1 VASGVRIPGDQQV
14 SNINI
19 NILKSKVMKK
29 DIKSQTIDNS
39 TKKYP
44 VESKTWK
51 SDVYQALK
59 LGYKVEA
66 LNEEQ
71 AEYIKKIETKLA
83 EKAAKT
89 KVKEEMKQTL
99 LKKMSDI
106 MKAKKAAIVSAANDL
121 ADRIILRAIE
131 KEEQKKKF
139 DEADKK
145 IKEKVKKDRMAIAE
159 KKRERKAE
167 LRNKTIPSPEAI
179 ANAKKQQDFLAKAHA
194 AKREEIE
201 ARLNEKEEFMDQSVE
216 EWSKKREERIKH
228 NTEFALKRL
237 HHKEIKLK
245 RTTKTER
252 IEAIKA
258 KKEAGK
264 AAFNAEMK
272 RQASEIAAD
281 RQGYANRVEKRRRT
295 ETERLAMIAER
306 RKLRKDKIFTEHL
319 KQQKIQQLNLKRF
332 IESEKAR
339 LARKEE
345 KRTKYLT
352 TGGIKVPKVKNNVA
366 VDKTRAEEYIKVA
379 ETKMKDEKVR
389 YLIRIASIAS
399 SEIISDSVC
408 AFICKPEELNK
419 RMKEAHNKHMK
430 EEPDTYVGIYA
441 YSGIGKDQ
449 KCVSEMLNDKFKDRS
464 RLNPKNEAA

>member
-1 VASGVRIPGDQQV
+1 
-14 SNINI
+14 
-19 NILKSKVMKK
+19 MKK

-83 EKAAKT
+83 EKEAKA
-89 KVKEEMKQTL
+89 KVKEEVKQTL

-106 MKAKKAAIVSAANDL
+106 MKAKKAAIISAANDL

-145 IKEKVKKDRMAIAE
+145 IKEKVKKDKMAIAE
-159 KKRERKAE
+159 KKRKRKAE

-201 ARLNEKEEFMDQSVE
+201 ARLDEKENFMNQSAE
-216 EWSKKREERIKH
+216 EWNKKHEERIKR
-228 NTEFALKRL
+228 NTELALKRL

-245 RTTKTER
+245 RTTKAER

-295 ETERLAMIAER
+295 ETERLARIAER

-345 KRTKYLT
+345 KRAKYLT
-352 TGGIKVPKVKNNVA
+352 TGGIKVPKVKTEVA
-366 VDKTRAEEYIKVA
+366 VDKTRAEEYIKAA
-379 ETKMKDEKVR
+379 EAKMKDEKVR

-464 RLNPKNEAA
+464 RLNPKSKAA

>member
-1 VASGVRIPGDQQV
+1 
-14 SNINI
+14 
-19 NILKSKVMKK
+19 MKK

-83 EKAAKT
+83 EKAAKA
-89 KVKEEMKQTL
+89 KVKEEVKQTL
-99 LKKMSDI
+99 LKNMSDI
-106 MKAKKAAIVSAANDL
+106 MKAKKAAIVSAANNL

-145 IKEKVKKDRMAIAE
+145 IKEKVKKDKMAIAE
-159 KKRERKAE
+159 KKRKRKAE
-167 LRNKTIPSPEAI
+167 LRNKTIPSSEAI

-194 AKREEIE
+194 VKREEIE
-201 ARLNEKEEFMDQSVE
+201 ARLNKKEEFMNQSIE

-228 NTEFALKRL
+228 NTELALKRL

-245 RTTKTER
+245 RTTKAER

-295 ETERLAMIAER
+295 ETERLARIAER

-345 KRTKYLT
+345 KRAKYLT

-379 ETKMKDEKVR
+379 ETKMKDEKER
-389 YLIRIASIAS
+389 YIIRIASIAS
-399 SEIISDSVC
+399 SEIISDSVR

-419 RMKEAHNKHMK
+419 RMKEVHNKHMK

-441 YSGIGKDQ
+441 YSGINKDQ
-449 KCVSEMLNDKFKDRS
+449 KCISEMLNDKFKDRS
-464 RLNPKNEAA
+464 RLSKSNAA

>member
-1 VASGVRIPGDQQV
+1 
-14 SNINI
+14 
-19 NILKSKVMKK
+19 MKK

-51 SDVYQALK
+51 SDVCQALK

-83 EKAAKT
+83 EKEAKA
-89 KVKEEMKQTL
+89 KVKEEVKQTL

-106 MKAKKAAIVSAANDL
+106 MKAKKAAIISAANDL

-145 IKEKVKKDRMAIAE
+145 IKEKVKKDKMAIAE
-159 KKRERKAE
+159 KKRKRKAE

-201 ARLNEKEEFMDQSVE
+201 ARLSEKEEFMDQSAE
-216 EWSKKREERIKH
+216 EWSKKHEERIKR
-228 NTEFALKRL
+228 NTELALKRL

-245 RTTKTER
+245 RTTKAER

-345 KRTKYLT
+345 KRAKYLT
-352 TGGIKVPKVKNNVA
+352 TGGIKVPKVKSNVA
-366 VDKTRAEEYIKVA
+366 VDKTRAEEYIKAA
-379 ETKMKDEKVR
+379 EAKMKDEKVR

-419 RMKEAHNKHMK
+419 RMKEAHNKRMK

-464 RLNPKNEAA
+464 RLNPKSEAA

>member
-1 VASGVRIPGDQQV
+1 
-14 SNINI
+14 
-19 NILKSKVMKK
+19 MKK

-83 EKAAKT
+83 EKAAKA

-145 IKEKVKKDRMAIAE
+145 IKEKVKKDKMAIAE
-159 KKRERKAE
+159 KKRKRKAE

-201 ARLNEKEEFMDQSVE
+201 ARLDEKENFMNQSAE
-216 EWSKKREERIKH
+216 EWSKKHEERIKR
-228 NTEFALKRL
+228 NTELALKRL

-245 RTTKTER
+245 RTTKAER

-345 KRTKYLT
+345 KRAKYLT

-379 ETKMKDEKVR
+379 ETKMKDEKER
-389 YLIRIASIAS
+389 YIIRIASIAS
-399 SEIISDSVC
+399 SEIVSDSVC

-419 RMKEAHNKHMK
+419 RMKEVHNKHMK

>member
-1 VASGVRIPGDQQV
+1 
-14 SNINI
+14 
-19 NILKSKVMKK
+19 MKK

-83 EKAAKT
+83 EKEAKT

-145 IKEKVKKDRMAIAE
+145 IKEKVKKDKMAIAE

-194 AKREEIE
+194 TKREEIE
-201 ARLNEKEEFMDQSVE
+201 ARLDEKENFMNQSAE
-216 EWSKKREERIKH
+216 EWSKKHEERIKR
-228 NTEFALKRL
+228 NTELTLKRL

-245 RTTKTER
+245 RTTKAER

-295 ETERLAMIAER
+295 ETERLARIAER

-345 KRTKYLT
+345 KRAKYLT

-366 VDKTRAEEYIKVA
+366 IDKTRAEEYIKVA
-379 ETKMKDEKVR
+379 ETKMKDEKER
-389 YLIRIASIAS
+389 YIIRIASIAS
-399 SEIISDSVC
+399 SEIVSDSVC

-419 RMKEAHNKHMK
+419 RMKEVHNKHMK

>member
-1 VASGVRIPGDQQV
+1 
-14 SNINI
+14 
-19 NILKSKVMKK
+19 MKK

-83 EKAAKT
+83 EKAAKA
-89 KVKEEMKQTL
+89 KVKEEVKQTL

-145 IKEKVKKDRMAIAE
+145 IKEKVKKDKMAIAE
-159 KKRERKAE
+159 KKRKRKAE

-201 ARLNEKEEFMDQSVE
+201 ARLDEKENFMNQSAE
-216 EWSKKREERIKH
+216 EWSKKHEERIKR
-228 NTEFALKRL
+228 NTELALKRL

-245 RTTKTER
+245 RTTKAER

-345 KRTKYLT
+345 KRAKYLT
-352 TGGIKVPKVKNNVA
+352 TGGIKVPKVKNNIA

-379 ETKMKDEKVR
+379 ETKMKDEKER
-389 YLIRIASIAS
+389 YIIRIASIAS
-399 SEIISDSVC
+399 SEIISDSIC

-464 RLNPKNEAA
+464 RLNPKSEAA

>member
-1 VASGVRIPGDQQV
+1 
-14 SNINI
+14 
-19 NILKSKVMKK
+19 MKK

-83 EKAAKT
+83 EKAAKA
-89 KVKEEMKQTL
+89 KVKEEVKQTL

-106 MKAKKAAIVSAANDL
+106 MKAKKAAIVSTANDL

-145 IKEKVKKDRMAIAE
+145 IKEKVKKDKMAIAE
-159 KKRERKAE
+159 KKRKRKAE

-201 ARLNEKEEFMDQSVE
+201 ARLNKKEEFMDQSVE

-228 NTEFALKRL
+228 NTELALKRL

-245 RTTKTER
+245 RTTKAER

-295 ETERLAMIAER
+295 ETERLARIAER

-345 KRTKYLT
+345 KRAKYLT
-352 TGGIKVPKVKNNVA
+352 MGGIKVPKVKNNVA

-464 RLNPKNEAA
+464 RLNPKSEAA

>member
-1 VASGVRIPGDQQV
+1 
-14 SNINI
+14 
-19 NILKSKVMKK
+19 MKK

-83 EKAAKT
+83 EKAAKA

-145 IKEKVKKDRMAIAE
+145 IKEKVKKDKMAIAE

-201 ARLNEKEEFMDQSVE
+201 ARLDEKENFMNQSAE
-216 EWSKKREERIKH
+216 EWSKKHEKRIKH
-228 NTEFALKRL
+228 NTELALKRL

-245 RTTKTER
+245 RTTKAER

-295 ETERLAMIAER
+295 EIERLAMIAER

-345 KRTKYLT
+345 KRAKYLT

-366 VDKTRAEEYIKVA
+366 IDKTRAEEYIKAA
-379 ETKMKDEKVR
+379 EAKIKDEKVR

-419 RMKEAHNKHMK
+419 RMKEAHNKRMK

>member
-1 VASGVRIPGDQQV
+1 
-14 SNINI
+14 
-19 NILKSKVMKK
+19 MKK

-145 IKEKVKKDRMAIAE
+145 IKEKVKKDKMAIAE
-159 KKRERKAE
+159 KKRKRKAE

-201 ARLNEKEEFMDQSVE
+201 ARLDEKENFMNQSAE
-216 EWSKKREERIKH
+216 EWSKKHEERIKR
-228 NTEFALKRL
+228 NTELALKRL

-245 RTTKTER
+245 RTTKAER

-345 KRTKYLT
+345 KRAKYLT
-352 TGGIKVPKVKNNVA
+352 TGGIKVPKVKSNVA
-366 VDKTRAEEYIKVA
+366 VDKTRAEEYIKAVEA
-379 ETKMKDEKVR
+379 KMKDEKVR
-389 YLIRIASIAS
+389 YLIRVASIAS

-419 RMKEAHNKHMK
+419 RMKEAHNKRMK

-449 KCVSEMLNDKFKDRS
+449 KCISEMLNDKFKDRS
-464 RLNPKNEAA
+464 RLNPKSEAA

>member
-1 VASGVRIPGDQQV
+1 
-14 SNINI
+14 
-19 NILKSKVMKK
+19 MKK

-83 EKAAKT
+83 EKAAKA
-89 KVKEEMKQTL
+89 KVKEEVKQTL

-106 MKAKKAAIVSAANDL
+106 MKAKKAAIVSTANDL

-145 IKEKVKKDRMAIAE
+145 IKEKVKKDKMAIAE

-201 ARLNEKEEFMDQSVE
+201 ARLDEKENFMNQSAE
-216 EWSKKREERIKH
+216 EWSKKHEERIKR
-228 NTEFALKRL
+228 NTELALKRL

-245 RTTKTER
+245 RTTKAER

-295 ETERLAMIAER
+295 ETERLARIAER

-345 KRTKYLT
+345 KRAKYLT
-352 TGGIKVPKVKNNVA
+352 TGGIKVPKVKNNIA

-379 ETKMKDEKVR
+379 ETKMKDKKVR

-464 RLNPKNEAA
+464 RLNPKSEAA

>member
-1 VASGVRIPGDQQV
+1 
-14 SNINI
+14 
-19 NILKSKVMKK
+19 MKK

-83 EKAAKT
+83 EKAAKA

-145 IKEKVKKDRMAIAE
+145 IKEKVKKDKMAIAE

-201 ARLNEKEEFMDQSVE
+201 ARLDEKENFMNQSAE
-216 EWSKKREERIKH
+216 EWSKKHEERIKR
-228 NTEFALKRL
+228 NTELALKRL

-245 RTTKTER
+245 RTTKAER

-345 KRTKYLT
+345 KRAKYLT

-379 ETKMKDEKVR
+379 ETKMKDEKER
-389 YLIRIASIAS
+389 YIIRIASIAS
-399 SEIISDSVC
+399 SEIVSDSVC

-419 RMKEAHNKHMK
+419 RMKEVHNKHMK
-430 EEPDTYVGIYA
+430 EEPNTYVGIYA

-464 RLNPKNEAA
+464 RLNPKSEAA

>member
-1 VASGVRIPGDQQV
+1 
-14 SNINI
+14 
-19 NILKSKVMKK
+19 MKK

-83 EKAAKT
+83 EKAAKA
-89 KVKEEMKQTL
+89 KVKEEVKQTL

-106 MKAKKAAIVSAANDL
+106 MKAKKAAIISAANDL

-145 IKEKVKKDRMAIAE
+145 IKEKVKKDKMAIAE
-159 KKRERKAE
+159 KKRKRKAE

-201 ARLNEKEEFMDQSVE
+201 ARLSEKEEFMDQSVE

-228 NTEFALKRL
+228 NTELALKRL

-245 RTTKTER
+245 RTTKAER

-281 RQGYANRVEKRRRT
+281 RQGYANRVEKRRHT
-295 ETERLAMIAER
+295 ETERLARIAER

-345 KRTKYLT
+345 KRAKYLT

-366 VDKTRAEEYIKVA
+366 VDKTRAEEYIKAA
-379 ETKMKDEKVR
+379 EAKMKDEKVR

-419 RMKEAHNKHMK
+419 RMKEAHNKRMK

-464 RLNPKNEAA
+464 RLSKSNAA

>member
-1 VASGVRIPGDQQV
+1 
-14 SNINI
+14 
-19 NILKSKVMKK
+19 MKK

-83 EKAAKT
+83 EKAAKA
-89 KVKEEMKQTL
+89 KVKEEVKQTL

-106 MKAKKAAIVSAANDL
+106 MKAKKAAIVSTANDL

-145 IKEKVKKDRMAIAE
+145 IKEKVKKDKMAITE
-159 KKRERKAE
+159 KKRKRKAE

-201 ARLNEKEEFMDQSVE
+201 ARLNKKEEFMDQSVE

-228 NTEFALKRL
+228 NTELALKRL

-245 RTTKTER
+245 RTTKAER

-295 ETERLAMIAER
+295 ETERLARIAER

-345 KRTKYLT
+345 KRAKYLT

-366 VDKTRAEEYIKVA
+366 VDKTRAEEYIKAA
-379 ETKMKDEKVR
+379 EAKIKDEKVR

-419 RMKEAHNKHMK
+419 RMKEAHNKRMK

-449 KCVSEMLNDKFKDRS
+449 KCISEMLNDKFKDRS

>member
-1 VASGVRIPGDQQV
+1 
-14 SNINI
+14 
-19 NILKSKVMKK
+19 MKK

-83 EKAAKT
+83 EKAAKA
-89 KVKEEMKQTL
+89 KVKEEVKQTL

-106 MKAKKAAIVSAANDL
+106 MKAKKAAIVSTANDL

-145 IKEKVKKDRMAIAE
+145 IKEKVKKDKMAIAE
-159 KKRERKAE
+159 KKRKRKAE

-201 ARLNEKEEFMDQSVE
+201 ARLNKKEEFMDQSVE

-228 NTEFALKRL
+228 NTELALKRL

-245 RTTKTER
+245 RTTKAER

-281 RQGYANRVEKRRRT
+281 RQGYANRVEKRRHT

-345 KRTKYLT
+345 KRAKYLT

-366 VDKTRAEEYIKVA
+366 IDKTRAEEYIKAA
-379 ETKMKDEKVR
+379 EAKIKDEKVR

-419 RMKEAHNKHMK
+419 RMKEAHNKRMK

>member
-1 VASGVRIPGDQQV
+1 
-14 SNINI
+14 
-19 NILKSKVMKK
+19 MKK

-51 SDVYQALK
+51 PDVYQALK

-83 EKAAKT
+83 EKAAKA
-89 KVKEEMKQTL
+89 KVKEEVKQTL

-145 IKEKVKKDRMAIAE
+145 IKEKVKKDKMAIAE

-201 ARLNEKEEFMDQSVE
+201 ARLSEKEEFMDQSVE

-228 NTEFALKRL
+228 NTELALKRL

-245 RTTKTER
+245 RTTKAEK

-295 ETERLAMIAER
+295 EIERLARIAER

-345 KRTKYLT
+345 KRAKYLT
-352 TGGIKVPKVKNNVA
+352 TGGIKVPKVKSNVA
-366 VDKTRAEEYIKVA
+366 VDKTRAEEYIKAA
-379 ETKMKDEKVR
+379 EAKMKDEKVR
-389 YLIRIASIAS
+389 YLIRVASIAS

-419 RMKEAHNKHMK
+419 RMKEAHNKRMK

-449 KCVSEMLNDKFKDRS
+449 KCISEMLNDKFKDRS
-464 RLNPKNEAA
+464 RLNPKSEAA

>member
-1 VASGVRIPGDQQV
+1 
-14 SNINI
+14 
-19 NILKSKVMKK
+19 MKK

-83 EKAAKT
+83 EKAAKA
-89 KVKEEMKQTL
+89 KVKEEMKQTF

-145 IKEKVKKDRMAIAE
+145 IKEKVKKDKMAIAE

-201 ARLNEKEEFMDQSVE
+201 ARLDEKENFMNQSAE
-216 EWSKKREERIKH
+216 EWSKKHEERIKR
-228 NTEFALKRL
+228 NTELALKRL

-245 RTTKTER
+245 RTTKAER

-345 KRTKYLT
+345 KRAKYLT

-379 ETKMKDEKVR
+379 ETKMKDEKER
-389 YLIRIASIAS
+389 YIIRIASIAS
-399 SEIISDSVC
+399 SEIVSDSVC

-419 RMKEAHNKHMK
+419 RMKEVHNKHMK

-464 RLNPKNEAA
+464 RLNPKSEAA

>member
-1 VASGVRIPGDQQV
+1 
-14 SNINI
+14 
-19 NILKSKVMKK
+19 MKK

-83 EKAAKT
+83 EKAAKA

-145 IKEKVKKDRMAIAE
+145 IKEKVKKDKMAIAE

-179 ANAKKQQDFLAKAHA
+179 ANAKKQQDFLAKAYA

-201 ARLNEKEEFMDQSVE
+201 ARLDEKENFMNQSAE
-216 EWSKKREERIKH
+216 EWSKKHEERIKH
-228 NTEFALKRL
+228 NTELALKRL

-245 RTTKTER
+245 RTTKAER

-264 AAFNAEMK
+264 AAFIAEMK
-272 RQASEIAAD
+272 RQASEIAVD

-345 KRTKYLT
+345 KRAKYLT
-352 TGGIKVPKVKNNVA
+352 TGGIKVPKVKNNIA

-419 RMKEAHNKHMK
+419 RMKEVHNKHMK
-430 EEPDTYVGIYA
+430 EEPNTYVGIYA

-464 RLNPKNEAA
+464 RLNPKSEAA

>member
-1 VASGVRIPGDQQV
+1 
-14 SNINI
+14 
-19 NILKSKVMKK
+19 MKK

-51 SDVYQALK
+51 SDVCQALK

-121 ADRIILRAIE
+121 ADKIILRAIE

-159 KKRERKAE
+159 KKRKRKAE

-201 ARLNEKEEFMDQSVE
+201 ARLDEKENFMDQSAE
-216 EWSKKREERIKH
+216 EWSKKHEERIKR
-228 NTEFALKRL
+228 NTELALKRL

-245 RTTKTER
+245 RTTKAER

-345 KRTKYLT
+345 KRAKYLT

-379 ETKMKDEKVR
+379 ETKMKDEKER
-389 YLIRIASIAS
+389 YIIRIASIAS
-399 SEIISDSVC
+399 SEIISDSIC

-464 RLNPKNEAA
+464 RLNPKSEAA

>member
-1 VASGVRIPGDQQV
+1 
-14 SNINI
+14 
-19 NILKSKVMKK
+19 MKK

-106 MKAKKAAIVSAANDL
+106 MKAKKAAIISAANDL

-145 IKEKVKKDRMAIAE
+145 IKEKVKKDKMAIAE
-159 KKRERKAE
+159 KKRKRKAE

-201 ARLNEKEEFMDQSVE
+201 ARLNKKEEFMDQSVE

-228 NTEFALKRL
+228 NTELALKRL

-245 RTTKTER
+245 RTTKAER

-295 ETERLAMIAER
+295 ETERLARIAER

-345 KRTKYLT
+345 KRAKYLT
-352 TGGIKVPKVKNNVA
+352 MGGIKVPKVKNNVA

-379 ETKMKDEKVR
+379 ETKMKDEKER

-441 YSGIGKDQ
+441 YFGIGKDQ
-449 KCVSEMLNDKFKDRS
+449 KCISEMLNDKFKDRS
-464 RLNPKNEAA
+464 RLNPKSEAA

>member
-1 VASGVRIPGDQQV
+1 
-14 SNINI
+14 
-19 NILKSKVMKK
+19 MKK

-83 EKAAKT
+83 EKAAKA

-99 LKKMSDI
+99 LKKMPDI

-145 IKEKVKKDRMAIAE
+145 IKEKVKKDKMAIAE

-201 ARLNEKEEFMDQSVE
+201 ARLDEKENFMNQSAE
-216 EWSKKREERIKH
+216 EWSKKHEERIKH
-228 NTEFALKRL
+228 NTELALKRL

-245 RTTKTER
+245 RTTKAER

-345 KRTKYLT
+345 KRAKYLT
-352 TGGIKVPKVKNNVA
+352 TGGIKVPKVKNNIA

-419 RMKEAHNKHMK
+419 RMKEVHNKHMK
-430 EEPDTYVGIYA
+430 EEPNTYVGIYA

-464 RLNPKNEAA
+464 RLNPKSEAA

>member
-1 VASGVRIPGDQQV
+1 
-14 SNINI
+14 
-19 NILKSKVMKK
+19 MKK

-51 SDVYQALK
+51 SDVCQALK

-83 EKAAKT
+83 EKEAKA
-89 KVKEEMKQTL
+89 KVKEEVKQTL

-145 IKEKVKKDRMAIAE
+145 IKEKVKKDKMAIAE

-201 ARLNEKEEFMDQSVE
+201 ARLSEKEEFMDQSVE

-228 NTEFALKRL
+228 NTELALKRL

-245 RTTKTER
+245 RTTKAER

-295 ETERLAMIAER
+295 ETERLARIAER

-345 KRTKYLT
+345 KRAKYLT

-366 VDKTRAEEYIKVA
+366 VDKTRAEEYIKAA
-379 ETKMKDEKVR
+379 EAKMKDEKVR

-449 KCVSEMLNDKFKDRS
+449 KCISEMLNDKFKDRS
-464 RLNPKNEAA
+464 RLNPKSEAA

>member
-1 VASGVRIPGDQQV
+1 
-14 SNINI
+14 
-19 NILKSKVMKK
+19 MKK

-106 MKAKKAAIVSAANDL
+106 MKAKKAAIISAANDL

-145 IKEKVKKDRMAIAE
+145 IKEKVKKDKMAIAE
-159 KKRERKAE
+159 KKRKRKAE

-201 ARLNEKEEFMDQSVE
+201 ARLSEKEEFMDQSVE

-228 NTEFALKRL
+228 NTELALKRL

-245 RTTKTER
+245 RTTKAER

-281 RQGYANRVEKRRRT
+281 RQGYANRVEKRRHT
-295 ETERLAMIAER
+295 ETERLARIAER

-345 KRTKYLT
+345 KRAKYLT
-352 TGGIKVPKVKNNVA
+352 TGGIKVPKVKSNVA
-366 VDKTRAEEYIKVA
+366 VDKTRAEEYIKAA
-379 ETKMKDEKVR
+379 EAKMKDEKVR
-389 YLIRIASIAS
+389 YLIRVASIAS

-419 RMKEAHNKHMK
+419 RMKEAHNKRMK

-449 KCVSEMLNDKFKDRS
+449 KCISEMLNDKFKDRS
-464 RLNPKNEAA
+464 RLNPKSEAA

>member
-1 VASGVRIPGDQQV
+1 
-14 SNINI
+14 
-19 NILKSKVMKK
+19 MKK

-83 EKAAKT
+83 EKEAKA
-89 KVKEEMKQTL
+89 KVKEEVKQTL

-145 IKEKVKKDRMAIAE
+145 IKEKVKKDKMAIAE
-159 KKRERKAE
+159 KKRKRKAE

-201 ARLNEKEEFMDQSVE
+201 ARLSEKEEFMDQSVE

-228 NTEFALKRL
+228 NTELALKRL

-245 RTTKTER
+245 RTTKAER

-345 KRTKYLT
+345 KRAKYLT

-379 ETKMKDEKVR
+379 ETKMKDEKER
-389 YLIRIASIAS
+389 YIIRIASIAS
-399 SEIISDSVC
+399 SEIVSDSVC

-419 RMKEAHNKHMK
+419 RMKEVHNKHMK

>member
-1 VASGVRIPGDQQV
+1 
-14 SNINI
+14 
-19 NILKSKVMKK
+19 MKK

-83 EKAAKT
+83 EKAAKA

-145 IKEKVKKDRMAIAE
+145 IKEKVKKDKMAIAE

-201 ARLNEKEEFMDQSVE
+201 ARLDEKENFMNQSAE
-216 EWSKKREERIKH
+216 EWSKKHEERIKH
-228 NTEFALKRL
+228 NTELALKRL

-245 RTTKTER
+245 RTTKAER

-345 KRTKYLT
+345 KRAKYLT
-352 TGGIKVPKVKNNVA
+352 TGGIKVPKVKNNIA

-389 YLIRIASIAS
+389 YLICIASIAS

-419 RMKEAHNKHMK
+419 RMKEVHNKHMK

-464 RLNPKNEAA
+464 RLNPKSEAA

>member
-1 VASGVRIPGDQQV
+1 
-14 SNINI
+14 
-19 NILKSKVMKK
+19 MKK

-83 EKAAKT
+83 EKAAKA
-89 KVKEEMKQTL
+89 KVKEEVKQTL

-145 IKEKVKKDRMAIAE
+145 IKEKVKKDKMAIAE

-201 ARLNEKEEFMDQSVE
+201 ARLDEKENFMNQSAE
-216 EWSKKREERIKH
+216 EWSKKHEERIKH
-228 NTEFALKRL
+228 NTELALKRL

-245 RTTKTER
+245 RTTKAER

-345 KRTKYLT
+345 KRAKYLT

-366 VDKTRAEEYIKVA
+366 IDKTRAEEYIKAA
-379 ETKMKDEKVR
+379 EAKIKDEKVR

-419 RMKEAHNKHMK
+419 RMKEAHNKRMK

-464 RLNPKNEAA
+464 RLNPKSEAA

>member
-1 VASGVRIPGDQQV
+1 
-14 SNINI
+14 
-19 NILKSKVMKK
+19 MKK

-83 EKAAKT
+83 EKAAKA

-145 IKEKVKKDRMAIAE
+145 IKEKVKKDKMAIAE

-201 ARLNEKEEFMDQSVE
+201 ARLDEKENFMNQSAE
-216 EWSKKREERIKH
+216 EWSKKHEERIKH
-228 NTEFALKRL
+228 NTELALKRL

-245 RTTKTER
+245 RTTKAER

-345 KRTKYLT
+345 KRAKYLT
-352 TGGIKVPKVKNNVA
+352 TGGIKVPKVKNNIA

-379 ETKMKDEKVR
+379 ETKMKDKKVR

-419 RMKEAHNKHMK
+419 RMKEVHNKHMK
-430 EEPDTYVGIYA
+430 EEPNTYVGIYA

-464 RLNPKNEAA
+464 RLNPKSEAA

>member
-1 VASGVRIPGDQQV
+1 
-14 SNINI
+14 
-19 NILKSKVMKK
+19 MKK

-83 EKAAKT
+83 EKAAKA

-145 IKEKVKKDRMAIAE
+145 IKEKVKKDKMAIAE

-201 ARLNEKEEFMDQSVE
+201 ARLDEKENFMNQSAE
-216 EWSKKREERIKH
+216 EWSKKHEERIKH
-228 NTEFALKRL
+228 NTELALKRL

-245 RTTKTER
+245 RTTKAER

-345 KRTKYLT
+345 KRAKYLT
-352 TGGIKVPKVKNNVA
+352 TGGIKVPKVKNNIA
-366 VDKTRAEEYIKVA
+366 VDKTRAEEYIKAA
-379 ETKMKDEKVR
+379 EAKMKDEKVR

-408 AFICKPEELNK
+408 AFICKSEELNK
-419 RMKEAHNKHMK
+419 RMKEVHNKHIK

-449 KCVSEMLNDKFKDRS
+449 KCISEMLNDKFKDRS
-464 RLNPKNEAA
+464 RLNPKSEAA

>member
-1 VASGVRIPGDQQV
+1 
-14 SNINI
+14 
-19 NILKSKVMKK
+19 MKK

-51 SDVYQALK
+51 SDVCQALK

-201 ARLNEKEEFMDQSVE
+201 ARLNKKEEFMDQSVE

-228 NTEFALKRL
+228 NTELALKRL

-245 RTTKTER
+245 RTTKAER

-295 ETERLAMIAER
+295 ETERLARIAER

-345 KRTKYLT
+345 KRAKYLT
-352 TGGIKVPKVKNNVA
+352 MGGIKVPKVKNNVA

-379 ETKMKDEKVR
+379 ETKMKDEKER

-449 KCVSEMLNDKFKDRS
+449 KCISEMLNDKFKDRS
-464 RLNPKNEAA
+464 RLNPKSEAA

>member
-1 VASGVRIPGDQQV
+1 
-14 SNINI
+14 
-19 NILKSKVMKK
+19 MKK

-83 EKAAKT
+83 EKEAKA
-89 KVKEEMKQTL
+89 KVKEEVKQTL

-106 MKAKKAAIVSAANDL
+106 MKAKKAAIISAANDL

-139 DEADKK
+139 DEANKK
-145 IKEKVKKDRMAIAE
+145 IKEKVKKDKMAIAE
-159 KKRERKAE
+159 KKRKRKAE

-194 AKREEIE
+194 AKREKIE

-228 NTEFALKRL
+228 NTELALKRL

-245 RTTKTER
+245 RTTKAER

-295 ETERLAMIAER
+295 ETERLARIAER

-345 KRTKYLT
+345 KRAKYLT

-366 VDKTRAEEYIKVA
+366 VDKTRAEEYIKAA
-379 ETKMKDEKVR
+379 EAKMKDEKVR

-449 KCVSEMLNDKFKDRS
+449 KCISEMLNDKFKDRS
-464 RLNPKNEAA
+464 RLSKSNAA

>member
-1 VASGVRIPGDQQV
+1 
-14 SNINI
+14 
-19 NILKSKVMKK
+19 MKK
-29 DIKSQTIDNS
+29 DIKSQIIDNS

-89 KVKEEMKQTL
+89 KVKEEVKQTL

-145 IKEKVKKDRMAIAE
+145 IKEKVKKDKMAIAE
-159 KKRERKAE
+159 KKRKRKAE

-201 ARLNEKEEFMDQSVE
+201 ARLSEKEEFMDQSVE

-228 NTEFALKRL
+228 NTEPALKRL

-245 RTTKTER
+245 RTTKAER

-281 RQGYANRVEKRRRT
+281 RQGYANRVEKRRHT
-295 ETERLAMIAER
+295 ETERLARIAER

-345 KRTKYLT
+345 KRAKYLT
-352 TGGIKVPKVKNNVA
+352 TGGIKVPKVKSNVA
-366 VDKTRAEEYIKVA
+366 VDKTRAEEYIKAA
-379 ETKMKDEKVR
+379 EAKMKDEKVR
-389 YLIRIASIAS
+389 YLIRVASIAS

-419 RMKEAHNKHMK
+419 RMKEAHNKRMK

-449 KCVSEMLNDKFKDRS
+449 KCISEMLNDKFKDRS
-464 RLNPKNEAA
+464 RLNPKSEAA

>member
-1 VASGVRIPGDQQV
+1 
-14 SNINI
+14 
-19 NILKSKVMKK
+19 MKK

-83 EKAAKT
+83 EKEAKT

-145 IKEKVKKDRMAIAE
+145 IKEKAKKDKMAIAE
-159 KKRERKAE
+159 KKRKRKAE

-228 NTEFALKRL
+228 NTELALKRL

-245 RTTKTER
+245 RTTKAER

-258 KKEAGK
+258 KKEASK

-345 KRTKYLT
+345 KRAKYLT

>member
-1 VASGVRIPGDQQV
+1 
-14 SNINI
+14 
-19 NILKSKVMKK
+19 MKK

-83 EKAAKT
+83 EKAAKA
-89 KVKEEMKQTL
+89 KVKEEVKQTL

-106 MKAKKAAIVSAANDL
+106 MKAKKAAIVSTANDL

-145 IKEKVKKDRMAIAE
+145 IKEKVKKDKMAIAE
-159 KKRERKAE
+159 KKRKRKAE

-201 ARLNEKEEFMDQSVE
+201 ARLNKKEEFMDQSVE

-228 NTEFALKRL
+228 NTELALKRL

-245 RTTKTER
+245 RTTKAER

-295 ETERLAMIAER
+295 EIERLARIAER

-345 KRTKYLT
+345 KRAKYLT
-352 TGGIKVPKVKNNVA
+352 TGGIKVPKVKSNVA
-366 VDKTRAEEYIKVA
+366 VDKTRAEEYIKAA
-379 ETKMKDEKVR
+379 EAKMKDEKVR
-389 YLIRIASIAS
+389 YLIRVASIAS

-419 RMKEAHNKHMK
+419 RMKEAHNKRMK

-449 KCVSEMLNDKFKDRS
+449 KCISEMLNDKFKDRS
-464 RLNPKNEAA
+464 RLNPKSEAA

>member
-1 VASGVRIPGDQQV
+1 
-14 SNINI
+14 
-19 NILKSKVMKK
+19 MKK

-83 EKAAKT
+83 EKEAKA
-89 KVKEEMKQTL
+89 KVKEEVKQTL

-145 IKEKVKKDRMAIAE
+145 IKEKVKKDKMAIAE
-159 KKRERKAE
+159 KKRKRKAE

-201 ARLNEKEEFMDQSVE
+201 ARLNKKEEFMDQSVE

-228 NTEFALKRL
+228 NTELALKRL

-245 RTTKTER
+245 RTTKAER

-295 ETERLAMIAER
+295 EIERLARIAER

-345 KRTKYLT
+345 KRAKYLT
-352 TGGIKVPKVKNNVA
+352 TGGIKVPKVKSNVA
-366 VDKTRAEEYIKVA
+366 VDKTRAEEYIKAA
-379 ETKMKDEKVR
+379 EAKMKDEKVR
-389 YLIRIASIAS
+389 YLIRVASIAS

-419 RMKEAHNKHMK
+419 RMKEAHNKRMK

-449 KCVSEMLNDKFKDRS
+449 KCISEMLNDKFKDRS
-464 RLNPKNEAA
+464 RLNPKSEAA

>member
-1 VASGVRIPGDQQV
+1 
-14 SNINI
+14 
-19 NILKSKVMKK
+19 MKK

-106 MKAKKAAIVSAANDL
+106 MKAKKAAIISAANDL

-145 IKEKVKKDRMAIAE
+145 IKEKVKKDKMAIAE
-159 KKRERKAE
+159 KKRKRKAE

-201 ARLNEKEEFMDQSVE
+201 ARLSEKGEFMDQSVE

-228 NTEFALKRL
+228 NTELALKRL

-245 RTTKTER
+245 RTTKAER

-281 RQGYANRVEKRRRT
+281 RQGYANRVEKRRHT
-295 ETERLAMIAER
+295 ETERLARIAER

-345 KRTKYLT
+345 KRAKYLT
-352 TGGIKVPKVKNNVA
+352 TGGIKVPKVKSNVA
-366 VDKTRAEEYIKVA
+366 VDKTRAEEYIKAA
-379 ETKMKDEKVR
+379 EAKMKDEKVR
-389 YLIRIASIAS
+389 YLIRVASIAS

-419 RMKEAHNKHMK
+419 RMKEAHNKRMK

-449 KCVSEMLNDKFKDRS
+449 KCISEMLNDKFKDRS
-464 RLNPKNEAA
+464 RLNPKSEAA

>member
-1 VASGVRIPGDQQV
+1 
-14 SNINI
+14 
-19 NILKSKVMKK
+19 MKK

-83 EKAAKT
+83 EKEAKA
-89 KVKEEMKQTL
+89 KVKEEVKQTL

-145 IKEKVKKDRMAIAE
+145 IKEKVKKDKMAIAE
-159 KKRERKAE
+159 KKRKRKAE

-228 NTEFALKRL
+228 NTELALKRL

-245 RTTKTER
+245 RTTKAER

-295 ETERLAMIAER
+295 ETERLARIAER

-345 KRTKYLT
+345 KRAKYLT
-352 TGGIKVPKVKNNVA
+352 TGGIKVPKVKSNVA
-366 VDKTRAEEYIKVA
+366 VDKTRAEEYIKAA
-379 ETKMKDEKVR
+379 EAKMKDEKVR
-389 YLIRIASIAS
+389 YLIRVASIAS

-419 RMKEAHNKHMK
+419 RMKEAHNKRMK

-449 KCVSEMLNDKFKDRS
+449 KCISEMLNDKFKDRS
-464 RLNPKNEAA
+464 RLNPKSEAA

>member
-1 VASGVRIPGDQQV
+1 
-14 SNINI
+14 
-19 NILKSKVMKK
+19 MKK

-59 LGYKVEA
+59 LGYKLEA

-106 MKAKKAAIVSAANDL
+106 MKAKKAAIISAANDL

-145 IKEKVKKDRMAIAE
+145 IKEKVKKDKMAIAE
-159 KKRERKAE
+159 KKRKRKAE

-179 ANAKKQQDFLAKAHA
+179 ANAKKQQDFLAKTHA

-201 ARLNEKEEFMDQSVE
+201 ARLSEKEEFMDQSVE

-228 NTEFALKRL
+228 NTELALKRL

-245 RTTKTER
+245 RTTKAER

-319 KQQKIQQLNLKRF
+319 KQQTIQQLNLKRF

-345 KRTKYLT
+345 KRAKYLT
-352 TGGIKVPKVKNNVA
+352 TGGIKVPKVKSNVA
-366 VDKTRAEEYIKVA
+366 VDKTRAEEYIKAA
-379 ETKMKDEKVR
+379 EAKMKDEKVR
-389 YLIRIASIAS
+389 YLIRVASIAS

-419 RMKEAHNKHMK
+419 RMKEAHNKRMK

-449 KCVSEMLNDKFKDRS
+449 KCISEMLNDKFKDRS
-464 RLNPKNEAA
+464 RLNPKSEAA

>member
-1 VASGVRIPGDQQV
+1 
-14 SNINI
+14 
-19 NILKSKVMKK
+19 MKK

-83 EKAAKT
+83 EKEAKA
-89 KVKEEMKQTL
+89 KVKEEVKQTL

-145 IKEKVKKDRMAIAE
+145 IKEKVKKDKMAIAE
-159 KKRERKAE
+159 KKRKRKAE

-201 ARLNEKEEFMDQSVE
+201 ARLSEKEEFMDQSVE

-228 NTEFALKRL
+228 NTELALKRL

-245 RTTKTER
+245 RTTKAER

-295 ETERLAMIAER
+295 ETERLARIAER

-345 KRTKYLT
+345 KRAKYLT
-352 TGGIKVPKVKNNVA
+352 TGGIKVPKVKSNVA
-366 VDKTRAEEYIKVA
+366 VDKTRAEEYIKAA
-379 ETKMKDEKVR
+379 EAKMKDEKVR
-389 YLIRIASIAS
+389 YLICVASIAS

-419 RMKEAHNKHMK
+419 RMKEAHNKRMK

-464 RLNPKNEAA
+464 RLNPKSEAA

>member
-1 VASGVRIPGDQQV
+1 
-14 SNINI
+14 
-19 NILKSKVMKK
+19 MKK

-59 LGYKVEA
+59 SGYKVEA

-106 MKAKKAAIVSAANDL
+106 MKAKKAAIISAANDL

-145 IKEKVKKDRMAIAE
+145 IKEKVKKDKMAIAE
-159 KKRERKAE
+159 KKRKRKAE

-201 ARLNEKEEFMDQSVE
+201 AHLDEKENFMNQSAE
-216 EWSKKREERIKH
+216 EWSKKHEERIKR
-228 NTEFALKRL
+228 NTELALKRL

-245 RTTKTER
+245 RTTKAER

-281 RQGYANRVEKRRRT
+281 RQGYANRVEKRRHT
-295 ETERLAMIAER
+295 ETERLARIAER

-345 KRTKYLT
+345 KRAKYLT
-352 TGGIKVPKVKNNVA
+352 MGGIKVPKVKNNVA

-379 ETKMKDEKVR
+379 ETKMKDEKER

-449 KCVSEMLNDKFKDRS
+449 KCISEMLNDKFKDRS
-464 RLNPKNEAA
+464 RLNPKSEAA

>member
-1 VASGVRIPGDQQV
+1 
-14 SNINI
+14 
-19 NILKSKVMKK
+19 MKK

-83 EKAAKT
+83 EKAAKA
-89 KVKEEMKQTL
+89 KVKEEVKQTL

-106 MKAKKAAIVSAANDL
+106 MKAKKAAIVSTANDL

-145 IKEKVKKDRMAIAE
+145 IKEKVKKDKMAIAE
-159 KKRERKAE
+159 KKRKRKAE

-228 NTEFALKRL
+228 NTELALKRL

-245 RTTKTER
+245 RTTKAER

-295 ETERLAMIAER
+295 EIERLARIAER

-345 KRTKYLT
+345 KRAKYLT
-352 TGGIKVPKVKNNVA
+352 TGGIKVPKVKSNVA
-366 VDKTRAEEYIKVA
+366 VDKTRAEEYIKAA
-379 ETKMKDEKVR
+379 EAKIKDEKVR

-419 RMKEAHNKHMK
+419 RMKEAHNKRMK

>member
-1 VASGVRIPGDQQV
+1 
-14 SNINI
+14 
-19 NILKSKVMKK
+19 MKK

-83 EKAAKT
+83 EKAAKA

-145 IKEKVKKDRMAIAE
+145 IKKKVKKDKMAIAE

-194 AKREEIE
+194 AKREEIK
-201 ARLNEKEEFMDQSVE
+201 ARLDEKENFMNQSAE
-216 EWSKKREERIKH
+216 EWSKKHEERIKH
-228 NTEFALKRL
+228 NTELALKRL

-245 RTTKTER
+245 RTTKAER

-345 KRTKYLT
+345 KRAKYLT
-352 TGGIKVPKVKNNVA
+352 TGGIKVPKVKNNIA
-366 VDKTRAEEYIKVA
+366 VDKTRAEEYIKAA
-379 ETKMKDEKVR
+379 EAKIKDEKVR

-464 RLNPKNEAA
+464 RLNPKSEAA